1 MTEGLRMALSIASI
15 EELNEYAYTN
25 GLQLVE
31 VVTRVNSAMYSCD
44 SNHEKYATRAQ
55 RTLSNR

>member
-1 MTEGLRMALSIASI
+1 MTEGLRMALSVASI

-31 VVTRVNSAMYSCD
+31 VVTKVNSAMYSCD
-44 SNHEKYATRAQ
+44 SKYEEYATRAQ

>member
-1 MTEGLRMALSIASI
+1 MALSVASI

-44 SNHEKYATRAQ
+44 SNHEEYATRAQ

>member
-1 MTEGLRMALSIASI
+1 MTEGLRMALSVASI

-44 SNHEKYATRAQ
+44 SNHEEYVTRAQ